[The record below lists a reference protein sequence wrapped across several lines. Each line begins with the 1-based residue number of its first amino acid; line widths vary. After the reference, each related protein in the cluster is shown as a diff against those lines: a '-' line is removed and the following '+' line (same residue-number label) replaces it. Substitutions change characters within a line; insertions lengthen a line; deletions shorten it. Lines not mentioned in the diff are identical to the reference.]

1 MEPRQECAKTKYG
14 YPSVETL
21 VFAFVKASSLIG
33 KNHPLYSDIKQ
44 LANGKRRLYGYW
56 DKPSTRQ
63 RNNSE
68 DFPGVALILEKE
80 LARVW
85 ASPEIASEVATR
97 LLDYVRSYLEDF
109 VRTISAA
116 NITTAQVVT
125 HLRPLFFAQRLA
137 VDLSWLEQKW
147 GIGLLPRMLVKTSLT
162 SANRQLG
169 PVATALRWIR
179 RLEKQTA
186 AGAAVAAGRVPAE
199 VQRLMDRWENGRHLP
214 RADSFEL
221 IRELYGMDKNVRYRF
236 WFWIAL
242 LLEQAGED
250 FRQEIASCLG
260 RGFDLAT
267 AQRPFAELSNS
278 RITNMG
284 VPDSFTKLEKLLCR
298 QGVVRTENDLSNAL
312 EALEEL
318 TQFVAMHDGIA
329 EYHVYAMSARIAVFS
344 REPVKARDFYIGAIS
359 LARYAEPNAAER
371 ISRELAALC
380 AHEGYAVPLKNVT
393 DTQWLFG
400 LHPIQIRKMPYGD
413 DETLES
419 ATNMKRAFDYV
430 RYFPP
435 QAFFDRA
442 DVPASTAQNK

>member
-1 MEPRQECAKTKYG
+1 VEPAQNCATTKYG

-21 VFAFVKASSLIG
+21 VFSFVKASSLIG

-44 LANGKRRLYGYW
+44 LASGKRRLYSYW
-56 DKPSTRQ
+56 DKSSTKEK
-63 RNNSE
+63 NNAE
-68 DFPGVALILEKE
+68 DFPGVASKLEEE
-80 LARVW
+80 LATTW

-97 LLDYVRSYLEDF
+97 LLDYIRSYLEDF
-109 VRTISAA
+109 VRAISAA
-116 NITTAQVVT
+116 NIETGQVMS

-137 VDLSWLEQKW
+137 VDLSWFEQKW
-147 GIGLLPRMLVKTSLT
+147 GIGLLPRMLGKTPVNPS
-162 SANRQLG
+162 NRVLG

-179 RLEKQTA
+179 KLEGKTAVGAALA
-186 AGAAVAAGRVPAE
+186 AGKVPEE
-199 VQRLMDRWENGRHLP
+199 VHGLMDRWENGRHCP
-214 RADSFEL
+214 RPDSFGL

-242 LLEQAGED
+242 LFEQAGTD
-250 FRQEIASCLG
+250 FRQEIANCLG

-267 AQRPFAELSNS
+267 ARRPFVELSNS
-278 RITNMG
+278 RILNTG
-284 VPDSFTKLEKLLCR
+284 VPECFTTLERLLCR
-298 QGVVRTENDLSNAL
+298 QAVVRTEQDLTNAL

-318 TQFVAMHDGIA
+318 TQFVKSHDGIA

-344 REPVKARDFYIGAIS
+344 REPAKARELYIEAIS

-400 LHPIQIRKMPYGD
+400 LHPIQIRRMPYAH

-419 ATNMKRAFDYV
+419 ATDMKRAFDYV

-442 DVPASTAQNK
+442 GLPGANSQAE